1 MSDSGGGA
9 AMDLL
14 KLTALD
20 EEDLEVVSAHMQ
32 DAVLRIGDMR
42 YLRRA
47 GTFALVANRFVWA
60 TAAGEEGPA
69 VRRRTGLRIGR
80 VRKVRVRR
88 IRQGAPDAVVNLLAL
103 TFQPG
108 GKGGEDAIELAFSG
122 GGTIR
127 LEVECI
133 EVQMRDLGE
142 EWPTASLPRH
152 DLEGAEG

>member
-1 MSDSGGGA
+1 MNDSGGGA

-20 EEDLEVVSAHMQ
+20 EEDLKVVSAHMQ
-32 DAVLRIGDMR
+32 DAVARIGDMR
-42 YLRRA
+42 YLKRA
-47 GTFALVANRFVWA
+47 GTFALIANRFVWA

-69 VRRRTGLRIGR
+69 LRRRTGLRISR

-88 IRQGAPDAVVNLLAL
+88 IRQGAPDAVVSLLAL
-103 TFQPG
+103 TYRPG
-108 GKGGEDAIELAFSG
+108 SGGGEDAIELTFSG

-127 LEVECI
+127 LDVECI
-133 EVQMRDLGE
+133 EVQLRDLGE
-142 EWPTASLPRH
+142 EWPAAGLPRH